1 MGKFANILTILGMIV
16 LFMVNIEDSVMAA
29 EDGVSYG
36 KDTEI
41 VFLLDAS
48 ASMKDQDKGREAVD
62 GICQAAYGLTSNCRT
77 GAVVYN
83 TDVQAVIP
91 LETEH
96 DEMEELLSSVVCTG
110 YTNAGAGLNQ
120 ALDLFSSEVEN
131 VDQCIIM
138 VTDGEI
144 DMPDKQGKEL
154 SRSLYEDAVGRAR
167 EKGVKIFIVALGT
180 EFGGSEPHIFDGAE
194 MTDGLI
200 YWEGQSGSLS
210 GIMKRII
217 TERVDFPK
225 QTFKGTENGEFTIE
239 VPAGA
244 SKVKLVI
251 TAENEIEDVQTDYG
265 GKGLNIKKGQ
275 RFVVLDIKDP
285 IPGTFGAV
293 VQGNDVS
300 ETKAYLVVEY
310 MVKPKVSAEYRLEEL
325 PRTEKEIRKNVPPQY
340 EHFVDVCIELE
351 DLSGRNENIWAYEG
365 FEGKE
370 ISYSMNGVD
379 YAGRLEQG
387 KITQTLP
394 AEGIDHLEV
403 SVKVEEKDAVYYI
416 KQPVK
421 VDIEKIPEPEF
432 EPLTDYRPLIGIMC
446 VLAVAF
452 AGLLLVWLKKKNATI
467 IYMAPSARSH
477 ETAQK
482 VETKSCAYSGK
493 LNLYMVR
500 TVDGR
505 DVPPQT
511 YRLFGRRSGRITLQQ
526 ILGDCKIRVKKG
538 EAEDIVLY
546 PGSDHT
552 VIIMDQSEKCTVMRG
567 MEILKKGMGYP
578 VFYNEKVTVSFE
590 DEETEL
596 ELHYKSLKPS
606 EMENGW

>member
-194 MTDGLI
+194 MTD
-200 YWEGQSGSLS
+200 
-210 GIMKRII
+210 
-217 TERVDFPK
+217 
-225 QTFKGTENGEFTIE
+225 
-239 VPAGA
+239 
-244 SKVKLVI
+244 
-251 TAENEIEDVQTDYG
+251 
-265 GKGLNIKKGQ
+265 
-275 RFVVLDIKDP
+275 
-285 IPGTFGAV
+285 
-293 VQGNDVS
+293 
-300 ETKAYLVVEY
+300 
-310 MVKPKVSAEYRLEEL
+310 
-325 PRTEKEIRKNVPPQY
+325 
-340 EHFVDVCIELE
+340 
-351 DLSGRNENIWAYEG
+351 
-365 FEGKE
+365 
-370 ISYSMNGVD
+370 
-379 YAGRLEQG
+379 
-387 KITQTLP
+387 
-394 AEGIDHLEV
+394 
-403 SVKVEEKDAVYYI
+403 
-416 KQPVK
+416 
-421 VDIEKIPEPEF
+421 
-432 EPLTDYRPLIGIMC
+432 
-446 VLAVAF
+446 
-452 AGLLLVWLKKKNATI
+452 
-467 IYMAPSARSH
+467 
-477 ETAQK
+477 
-482 VETKSCAYSGK
+482 
-493 LNLYMVR
+493 
-500 TVDGR
+500 
-505 DVPPQT
+505 
-511 YRLFGRRSGRITLQQ
+511 
-526 ILGDCKIRVKKG
+526 
-538 EAEDIVLY
+538 
-546 PGSDHT
+546 
-552 VIIMDQSEKCTVMRG
+552 
-567 MEILKKGMGYP
+567 
-578 VFYNEKVTVSFE
+578 
-590 DEETEL
+590 
-596 ELHYKSLKPS
+596 
-606 EMENGW
+606 

>member
-251 TAENEIEDVQTDYG
+251 TSENEIEDVQTDYG

-310 MVKPKVSAEYRLEEL
+310 MVKPKVSAEYRL
-325 PRTEKEIRKNVPPQY
+325 KN
-340 EHFVDVCIELE
+340 C
-351 DLSGRNENIWAYEG
+351 
-365 FEGKE
+365 
-370 ISYSMNGVD
+370 
-379 YAGRLEQG
+379 QG
-387 KITQTLP
+387 
-394 AEGIDHLEV
+394 
-403 SVKVEEKDAVYYI
+403 
-416 KQPVK
+416 
-421 VDIEKIPEPEF
+421 
-432 EPLTDYRPLIGIMC
+432 
-446 VLAVAF
+446 
-452 AGLLLVWLKKKNATI
+452 LKK
-467 IYMAPSARSH
+467 R
-477 ETAQK
+477 
-482 VETKSCAYSGK
+482 
-493 LNLYMVR
+493 
-500 TVDGR
+500 
-505 DVPPQT
+505 
-511 YRLFGRRSGRITLQQ
+511 
-526 ILGDCKIRVKKG
+526 
-538 EAEDIVLY
+538 
-546 PGSDHT
+546 
-552 VIIMDQSEKCTVMRG
+552 
-567 MEILKKGMGYP
+567 
-578 VFYNEKVTVSFE
+578 
-590 DEETEL
+590 
-596 ELHYKSLKPS
+596 
-606 EMENGW
+606 